1 MIHKYGYFSKEQ
13 MDYNKSFIRKSI
25 FFLLLCVDPKT
36 KDDYLDIDVPR
47 AFESL
52 LYKLGGMNE
61 VLYEPPEL
69 VSVISLL
76 QAALT
81 EYLSPT
87 FEFKKYRK
95 LLLDSGAEVLKIKDG
110 DNID

>member
-1 MIHKYGYFSKEQ
+1 MNITTGNLH
-13 MDYNKSFIRKSI
+13 NK
-25 FFLLLCVDPKT
+25 
-36 KDDYLDIDVPR
+36 
-47 AFESL
+47 
-52 LYKLGGMNE
+52 
-61 VLYEPPEL
+61 PPEL

-110 DNID
+110 DKEGMSMGL

>member
-1 MIHKYGYFSKEQ
+1 
-13 MDYNKSFIRKSI
+13 
-25 FFLLLCVDPKT
+25 
-36 KDDYLDIDVPR
+36 
-47 AFESL
+47 
-52 LYKLGGMNE
+52 MNE

-95 LLLDSGAEVLKIKDG
+95 LLLDSGAEILKIKDG